1 LYGRKSKY
9 NLACKKV
16 WRFKSSLP
24 SENDIVVLIQD
35 AVLRA
40 PNKNW
45 YLCKE
50 DVSARGLKVQEEFLL
65 SWEDISKLILKAK
78 NVVVW

>member
-1 LYGRKSKY
+1 MVENPNTIWLVRRFGD
-9 NLACKKV
+9 
-16 WRFKSSLP
+16 FKSSLP

-40 PNKNW
+40 PIKNW

-50 DVSARGLKVQEEFLL
+50 DVSARGLK
-65 SWEDISKLILKAK
+65 SKKSFYLVGKIYQTLY
-78 NVVVW
+78 